1 MTSFLYKKD
10 WGMTDEREPIGYYHI
25 GLTVDGEHGTVIVDD
40 TYPTV
45 TDGTSAIDHVLR
57 MIKVVYPKSKVE
69 FDFIKEWHIE
79 PEPEVQS
86 YVHNSTLTH

>member
-1 MTSFLYKKD
+1 MRIGDKMT
-10 WGMTDEREPIGYYHI
+10 IGYYHI
-25 GLTVDGEHGTVIVDD
+25 GLTIDGEHGIIKIDD
-40 TYPTV
+40 TYPSV
-45 TDGTSAIDHVLR
+45 SDGTSAIDHVLR
-57 MIKVVYPKSKVE
+57 TLKAVLPNSKVE

>member
-1 MTSFLYKKD
+1 MRIGDK
-10 WGMTDEREPIGYYHI
+10 MPIGYYHI
-25 GLTVDGEHGTVIVDD
+25 GLTIDGEHCIIKIDD
-40 TYPTV
+40 TYPSV
-45 TDGTSAIDHVLR
+45 SDGTSAIDHVLR
-57 MIKVVYPKSKVE
+57 TLKAVLPNSKVE